1 MITKEDVFDGDY
13 SQFDVIQL
21 LERIAELES
30 KLAGSKYTVDLFCV
44 KYKEIK
50 KVALELV
57 SIIECHHESAYCDIF
72 DYDELEAAKEL
83 LKETNS

>member
-1 MITKEDVFDGDY
+1 MFYADVLEL
-13 SQFDVIQL
+13 SNKQQ
-21 LERIAELES
+21 ERIKEL
-30 KLAGSKYTVDLFCV
+30 
-44 KYKEIK
+44 K

-83 LKETNS
+83 LKETEL